1 MLKYTCTCT
10 FPNEKDYR
18 KSKQLLRLIVCL
30 IDRLHVVSCTSIRA
44 QLLSSNSFFQS
55 LLWVVD
61 VHPEYGN
68 IISNKNTK
76 YEQRKEISTLTV
88 KQNQFYIKIQVLIQ
102 GLWRQIFLPQVDL
115 SFSSCHALYWRAVA
129 ASLTSYPVRNS
140 P

>member
-1 MLKYTCTCT
+1 MFESIGGKRYLMLKYTCICT

-102 GLWRQIFLPQVDL
+102 GLWRQISSLKSIFLSV
-115 SFSSCHALYWRAVA
+115 
-129 ASLTSYPVRNS
+129 PVTHCTGA